1 MESNNNNSSSS
12 MKLGSFLIPDMQNHS
27 ERSIGSQKGWNSER
41 VVLNQTSRIRRHSG
55 LTSFNS
61 GRRTMPSKWDD
72 AERWICSPVSGYG
85 SSSNNNRNSYSR
97 SQLQRHPKSK
107 SGPIMPP
114 GTSSSS
120 YYSNYSPTIPLRQ
133 GLLVRNLMVGSSF
146 TTGVLAPDALSLH
159 HFDAHDNDFGHR
171 FDIGNVMQPC
181 STGAVL
187 NDNNGVLAPMWNQL
201 LCDPSSPNSQDENP
215 KNEENRI
222 MSPFSRRDHGTQMS
236 PPENEDDAN
245 SSPTSAMD
253 QKNGHSGKL
262 EVRDV
267 EVDSEATVIRW
278 PKGHATKLTSFQE
291 SNSEIQTSCSD
302 IAKSTMDIT
311 KIQKEEAKI
320 VAWESQQKAKAE
332 ATIRKLEMKLEKK
345 RSSSMDKILNKLRR
359 AQMKAEKMRSSIAM
373 PQKQEQGQQGKQ
385 NSKLLKWFKP
395 KHRSLHHLH
404 LCPESPFYQEYPS
417 IKIPSFI
424 LLISLS
430 G

>member
-1 MESNNNNSSSS
+1 MKLQENCS
-12 MKLGSFLIPDMQNHS
+12 MKLGSFLSPDMQNHS
-27 ERSIGSQKGWNSER
+27 ERSIGSRKGWNSKR

-61 GRRTMPSKWDD
+61 GRRMDD

-97 SQLQRHPKSK
+97 SQLQRRPKSK

-133 GLLVRNLMVGSSF
+133 GFLSLGTRCS
-146 TTGVLAPDALSLH
+146 LSLH
-159 HFDAHDNDFGHR
+159 HFDAHDNDFGHG
-171 FDIGNVMQPC
+171 FDIGNVMQQC
-181 STGAVL
+181 FTGAVL

-215 KNEENRI
+215 KNEETPI
-222 MSPFSRRDHGTQMS
+222 MSPFSRRDQGTQMS
-236 PPENEDDAN
+236 PPESESDAN
-245 SSPTSAMD
+245 SSSISAMD
-253 QKNGHSGKL
+253 QKNGYSGI

-267 EVDSEATVIRW
+267 EVDSKATVIRW

-345 RSSSMDKILNKLRR
+345 RLSSMDKILNKLRR

-385 NSKLLKWFKP
+385 NSKPLKVF
-395 KHRSLHHLH
+395 SLPNYIRLW
-404 LCPESPFYQEYPS
+404 SPSRCFS
-417 IKIPSFI
+417 TNDH
-424 LLISLS
+424 
-430 G
+430 

>member
-1 MESNNNNSSSS
+1 MKSSNNSSSSS
-12 MKLGSFLIPDMQNHS
+12 MKLGSFLSPDMQNHS

-85 SSSNNNRNSYSR
+85 SSSSNNNNNNRNSYSQ
-97 SQLQRHPKSK
+97 SQLQRRPKSK

-133 GLLVRNLMVGSSF
+133 GLLVRNLMVGSPF

-159 HFDAHDNDFGHR
+159 HFDAHDNDFGPR
-171 FDIGNVMQPC
+171 FDIGNVMQQY
-181 STGAVL
+181 STGSGL
-187 NDNNGVLAPMWNQL
+187 NDNNAVLAPMWNQL

-215 KNEENRI
+215 KNEETPT
-222 MSPFSRRDHGTQMS
+222 MSPFSRRDQGTQMS
-236 PPENEDDAN
+236 PPESEDDAN
-245 SSPTSAMD
+245 SSPISAMD
-253 QKNGHSGKL
+253 QTHGHSGKL

-278 PKGHATKLTSFQE
+278 PKGHATKLNSFQE
-291 SNSEIQTSCSD
+291 SNTEIQTSCLD
-302 IAKSTMDIT
+302 IPESTMDIT

-332 ATIRKLEMKLEKK
+332 AAIRKLEMKLEKK

-359 AQMKAEKMRSSIAM
+359 AQMKAEKMRSSKAM

-385 NSKLLKWFKP
+385 NSKPLKVFSLP
-395 KHRSLHHLH
+395 KYVQLW
-404 LCPESPFYQEYPS
+404 SPSRCFSTYDD
-417 IKIPSFI
+417 
-424 LLISLS
+424 
-430 G
+430 

>member
-311 KIQKEEAKI
+311 KYVII
-320 VAWESQQKAKAE
+320 VMFISFNELETYNLVVLIVCFPMNFYFVVGFRKRKPKSLHGKANRRQRLKQQYANS
-332 ATIRKLEMKLEKK
+332 RFHF
-345 RSSSMDKILNKLRR
+345 SSSKSVALKLNFLIWSVSLVQHNIYMYIYYDKINK
-359 AQMKAEKMRSSIAM
+359 
-373 PQKQEQGQQGKQ
+373 QGR
-385 NSKLLKWFKP
+385 
-395 KHRSLHHLH
+395 H
-404 LCPESPFYQEYPS
+404 
-417 IKIPSFI
+417 
-424 LLISLS
+424 
-430 G
+430 